1 MQVPDQYCVGI
12 AEGNDV
18 LQEAVAGALAK
29 IEGNGNGMMSIIL
42 TKWLGSPVKDLSD
55 VPQTAG
61 AKTA

>member
-1 MQVPDQYCVGI
+1 MQVPDQYCIGI

-42 TKWLGSPVKDLSD
+42 TKWLGGPVDLSD
-55 VPQTAG
+55 VPQTDG